1 MRRRSSGSY
10 GAQTRPSDA
19 SFAFQQ
25 FSLMEIRWRIS
36 PVGFGGI
43 NQGGQ

>member
-1 MRRRSSGSY
+1 MRRRSNGSY
-10 GAQTRPSDA
+10 GAQTRTSDA

-36 PVGFGGI
+36 PLGFGAI
-43 NQGGQ
+43 NQGAQ